1 MDFDGRL
8 DTAGIVALSSTFLQP
23 RHKHD
28 NWRDKGFARYPEI
41 SQLPTLMPSE
51 LAGKAEKPWDRP
63 SQYGEHLRLKMHN
76 LGVSFWNVTGSF
88 LISHRS
94 SAHRPSFLAVDIGYV
109 CCLWFTVQTWEPRQ
123 IVGPAIDIFEKQL
136 HSPSS
141 VNTPRL
147 YSLTYSRLSCLRT
160 LRLILIWAEQHT
172 TTTSKLR

>member
-8 DTAGIVALSSTFLQP
+8 DTAGIVASSSTFLQP

-28 NWRDKGFARYPEI
+28 NCRDKGFARYPEI

-51 LAGKAEKPWDRP
+51 LAGKAEKPWDGP
-63 SQYGEHLRLKMHN
+63 SQYGEHLRLMMHN

-109 CCLWFTVQTWEPRQ
+109 CCLWFIVQTWEPRQ

-147 YSLTYSRLSCLRT
+147 CSLTFF
-160 LRLILIWAEQHT
+160 
-172 TTTSKLR
+172 